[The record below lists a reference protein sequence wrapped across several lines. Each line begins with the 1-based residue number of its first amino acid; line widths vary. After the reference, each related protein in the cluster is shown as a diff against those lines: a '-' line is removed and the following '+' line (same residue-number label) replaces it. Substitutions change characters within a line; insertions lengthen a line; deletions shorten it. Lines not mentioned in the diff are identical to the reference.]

1 MTSFVCVEQEMM
13 GLLLP
18 LLVSVLLDSPS
29 LLSSAPK
36 HQRAIHEHVMQKIT
50 QIGPKYPQ
58 AFRSIMN
65 SSPALKAK
73 LEAAVRSSQTSAT
86 SQPRS
91 STARTQASRQQQPS
105 IKLKMDFSNF
115 K

>member
-1 MTSFVCVEQEMM
+1 MM

-18 LLVSVLLDSPS
+18 LLVSVLLDSA
-29 LLSSAPK
+29 LLLRSAPK

-58 AFRSIMN
+58 AFRTIMT
-65 SSPALKAK
+65 SSPELKAQ
-73 LEAAVRSSQTSAT
+73 LEAAVRNSQALAV
-86 SQPRS
+86 SQS
-91 STARTQASRQQQPS
+91 EFVAARTQASRQQAPS

>member
-1 MTSFVCVEQEMM
+1 MHNAEQEMM

-18 LLVSVLLDSPS
+18 LLVSVLLESPS
-29 LLSSAPK
+29 LLRSAPK
-36 HQRAIHEHVMQKIT
+36 HQRAIHEHVLQKIT

-65 SSPALKAK
+65 SSPMLKAK
-73 LEAAVRSSQTSAT
+73 LEAAIRNSQASAT
-86 SQPRS
+86 SQPGS
-91 STARTQASRQQQPS
+91 SASRTQAMRQQQPS